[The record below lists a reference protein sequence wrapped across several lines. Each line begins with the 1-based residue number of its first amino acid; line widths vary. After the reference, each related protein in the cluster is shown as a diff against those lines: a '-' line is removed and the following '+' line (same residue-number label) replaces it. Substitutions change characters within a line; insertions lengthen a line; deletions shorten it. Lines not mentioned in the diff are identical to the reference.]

1 MQLWSFLTFLISFKS
16 VFVKSS
22 LRAILLAYSFTL
34 FREHKGGCKQS
45 HYTGFYQLRTLKF
58 GQPVP
63 GAQLVGSCI
72 KNDNTAHIFFFL
84 LQLTL
89 SLKQA
94 GILVFVTEIPESSSS
109 PPLGIMSVILICNSR
124 EHFHIINCFPVS
136 SSSAVGGQQN
146 KPSHHQVTDLS
157 GEQCY
162 PTCKP

>member
-1 MQLWSFLTFLISFKS
+1 MNAIVVIPYFSNFFQKCICQKFITSNSFGLLVHIVQRTQGRLQTVTLHRLLLAKDITSLVSQFQVHSQLGAVSKIT
-16 VFVKSS
+16 
-22 LRAILLAYSFTL
+22 ILLTY
-34 FREHKGGCKQS
+34 
-45 HYTGFYQLRTLKF
+45 
-58 GQPVP
+58 
-63 GAQLVGSCI
+63 
-72 KNDNTAHIFFFL
+72 FFFL

-162 PTCKP
+162 PT